1 MTNISGGPLN
11 SSEESGARFTVPPGN
26 ISFGSSNSCQRGV
39 IDAAASRVGAF
50 LYTNIGIGYSCF
62 EQFNVVIAPDAT
74 AGLFTPNAEY
84 EGPYSAALSWG
95 TIRIL
100 PSSAPTLTL
109 NAAPNPS
116 TVGEAVTFTARLT
129 GAVNP
134 TAPIVFSEGGAEL
147 ASVAIVG
154 DTATFTTDALGV
166 GDHTIRADFAGDAD
180 NEPAD
185 PVFILQ
191 QVNPPLAPTL
201 TLNATPN
208 PSTVGEAVT
217 FTARI
222 IGAVNPTA
230 PIVFSEG
237 GAELASVAIVGD
249 TATFTT
255 DALGVGDHTIRA
267 DFAGDADN
275 EPADPVFIL
284 QQVNGFPAISIL
296 PETLPAGRMGEAY
309 SQQLTSVGGDG
320 GPYAYAL
327 VAGQLPDG
335 MSLTAA
341 GLLSGPPQA
350 AGGFAITV
358 QSSDQ
363 SGSLGTRSYTLAV
376 AERAL
381 IEIQPDSLPVAQ
393 VGAPYAAQLSA
404 SGGDGGPYRFSLTGG
419 NLPVG
424 LQLNAGGSISGTPVA
439 AGSST
444 FTVQADDQAGSDPGS
459 RTYTVVV
466 EATETTTT
474 LVSSN
479 NPADV
484 GENVTFTATISGA
497 PGTSIQ
503 PTGDV
508 VFTLDGAAQATVPLV
523 AGQASFSTSTLSAG
537 SHIVIA
543 RYGGDAGHVQSA
555 SQPLEQVVR
564 ASGSI
569 IVRVETGGSDG
580 AFAFSSPTPALNFA
594 VVTVAGGG
602 EGPSID
608 LQQGEYVVTLA
619 DARAQGFR
627 ILAVACSDED
637 SAGDTTSGRA
647 TIRLAAGEVVICT
660 FTMIDTGRETAAMI
674 GQFMERRGTLLLSEQ
689 HDIQRRIDRLDGH
702 VSGGGNPLAT
712 AMAYLPGIVDSGSL
726 STSISLA
733 QIRRLSGEVK
743 PARFD
748 LWADVSY
755 TRFQSEGPGGVSESD
770 GGFARAAFGA
780 DWLVNRNLLIG
791 GFFQVDHLSQDI
803 ANASGNVSGTGWLA
817 GPYLTARLSE
827 NLFLDLLAAGG
838 TSSNSIR
845 PDGTYED
852 GFSTVRFMASAALQG
867 EWTSGNWTFDP
878 RARFGW
884 FHERSNAY
892 IDGLGVSIPV
902 VESSIGQFAVGP
914 GVSYSH
920 PLASGAVIDT
930 GLRFEAVADILAGST
945 REDET
950 RLSGR
955 IEARLG
961 ITTPGGA
968 RLSLSA
974 AHSGIGQSG
983 NAATTGR
990 MQFTVPLN

>member
-1 MTNISGGPLN
+1 VLADYRNGIDTGWLKLPIQDLRLAKAILPLCQGLRQLLSLWVFIFSRPIAISHAHSSRSILRGFSWHRWLAVFACIFVTTAGWLGQASAQELSARLTASPEEFRAGDSVTFTLTMTNISGGPLN
-11 SSEESGARFTVPPGN
+11 SSEESGARFTVPQGN

-109 NAAPNPS
+109 SAAPNPS

-154 DTATFTTDALGV
+154 DTATFTTDALTAGAHDIRASYAGDVNNEAAEPVVLRQQVNPPLAPTLFLSSSPNPSEV
-166 GDHTIRADFAGDAD
+166 GDDVTFTASIIGSTDPTAPIVFSEGGAELASVAIVGDTATFTTDALTAGAHDIRASYAGDAN
-180 NEPAD
+180 NEAAE
-185 PVFILQ
+185 PVVLRQ

-201 TLNATPN
+201 TLSAAPN

-217 FTARI
+217 FTARLT
-222 IGAVNPTA
+222 GAVNPTA

-255 DALGVGDHTIRA
+255 DALAVGDHTIRA

-275 EPADPVFIL
+275 EPADPVFVL

-296 PETLPAGRMGEAY
+296 PDTLPAGRIGEAY

-350 AGGFAITV
+350 AGDFAITV

-363 SGSLGTRSYTLAV
+363 SGTLGTRSYILAV

-393 VGAPYAAQLSA
+393 VGAPYAAQLWA

-444 FTVQADDQAGSDPGS
+444 FTVQADDQSGSDPGS
-459 RTYTVVV
+459 RTYTVAV
-466 EATETTTT
+466 EASETVTT
-474 LVSSN
+474 LASSN

-508 VFTLDGAAQATVPLV
+508 VFTLDGTAQATVPLV

-537 SHIVIA
+537 NHVVIA
-543 RYGGDAGHVQSA
+543 RYSGDAGHVQSA
-555 SQPLEQVVR
+555 SQPLAQVVR

-580 AFAFSSPTPALNFA
+580 AFAFSSPTPSLNFA

-619 DARAQGFR
+619 DARARGFR

-637 SAGDTTSGRA
+637 SVGDTTSGRA
-647 TIRLAAGEVVICT
+647 TIRLAAG
-660 FTMIDTGRETAAMI
+660 GS
-674 GQFMERRGTLLLSEQ
+674 RGLHLH
-689 HDIQRRIDRLDGH
+689 HD
-702 VSGGGNPLAT
+702 
-712 AMAYLPGIVDSGSL
+712 
-726 STSISLA
+726 
-733 QIRRLSGEVK
+733 
-743 PARFD
+743 
-748 LWADVSY
+748 
-755 TRFQSEGPGGVSESD
+755 
-770 GGFARAAFGA
+770 
-780 DWLVNRNLLIG
+780 
-791 GFFQVDHLSQDI
+791 
-803 ANASGNVSGTGWLA
+803 
-817 GPYLTARLSE
+817 
-827 NLFLDLLAAGG
+827 
-838 TSSNSIR
+838 
-845 PDGTYED
+845 
-852 GFSTVRFMASAALQG
+852 
-867 EWTSGNWTFDP
+867 
-878 RARFGW
+878 
-884 FHERSNAY
+884 
-892 IDGLGVSIPV
+892 
-902 VESSIGQFAVGP
+902 
-914 GVSYSH
+914 
-920 PLASGAVIDT
+920 
-930 GLRFEAVADILAGST
+930 
-945 REDET
+945 
-950 RLSGR
+950 
-955 IEARLG
+955 
-961 ITTPGGA
+961 
-968 RLSLSA
+968 
-974 AHSGIGQSG
+974 
-983 NAATTGR
+983 
-990 MQFTVPLN
+990 